1 MDEATK
7 WVEVY
12 RTGEDFQME
21 FIRGLLTTN
30 GIPVVVERKGFK
42 DMPIILGVSA
52 SGELILKVPPDREEE
67 ALALL
72 EAPIEEEPEAE

>member
-12 RTGEDFQME
+12 QTNEDFQME
-21 FIRGLLTTN
+21 FIRGLLTTS

-42 DMPIILGVSA
+42 DMPIILGVAA
-52 SGELILKVPPDREEE
+52 SGQLILKVPPDREEE
-67 ALALL
+67 ARALL
-72 EAPIEEEPEAE
+72 EAPVETEEE